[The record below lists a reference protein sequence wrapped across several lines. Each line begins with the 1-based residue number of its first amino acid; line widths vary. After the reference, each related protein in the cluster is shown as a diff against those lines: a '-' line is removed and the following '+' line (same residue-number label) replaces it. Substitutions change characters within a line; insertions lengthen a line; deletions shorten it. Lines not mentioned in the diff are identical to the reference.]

1 MKRKPE
7 TKEIYT
13 KKIEVQNEC
22 QNNNSVNTTSE
33 EMSEMAK
40 LYKYIQQVFTFNLCF
55 TGFSQNFDFILINQ

>member
-7 TKEIYT
+7 TKEINT

-22 QNNNSVNTTSE
+22 QNNYSVKTTSE

-40 LYKYIQQVFTFNLCF
+40 LYKYIQQQKNLTCS
-55 TGFSQNFDFILINQ
+55 GIYSQQNSNSINK